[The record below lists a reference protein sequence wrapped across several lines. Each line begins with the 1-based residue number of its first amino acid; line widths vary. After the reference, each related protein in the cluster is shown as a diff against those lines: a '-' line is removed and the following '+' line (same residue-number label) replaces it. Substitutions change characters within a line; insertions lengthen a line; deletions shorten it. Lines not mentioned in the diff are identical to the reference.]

1 LGHFSRQRVD
11 GILNHTDSQIHE
23 VANHVVPFRDR
34 LTPILVLCGIF
45 LFNFL
50 ARFIWGPLLP
60 NIEEELGIQ
69 HTKSGSLFL
78 MITIGYFIGLF
89 VSGYLSAR
97 FNHHKTV
104 VISCFSCGLALLA
117 AMMAPSLIYLEVAL
131 IGIGLTAGLYLP
143 SGIASV
149 TYRLDP
155 KDFGKAFSFHEIS
168 PSLGFIVSPLLAEAL
183 LGWGSWRVVL
193 WPSALGLFA
202 FGLFNSFR
210 SSTGGYRGE
219 PPTVKNLQFVAS
231 NPAFWLMLILFI
243 LGVGANPGVYSMLP
257 LYLQA
262 ERGMDQTYTNLA
274 LSASRIA
281 AMLSPFVAGWATH
294 RFGARPV
301 LAVNM
306 FLTGIATVMLGLA
319 LNNWLWLPLFLQPM
333 LSTAFFPPAY
343 TILTGIVP
351 SSYRNLIVAL
361 IMPAGILLGVG
372 ALPTMIGAFGDAG
385 MFHEGFTVTGLLVT
399 ASTALL
405 WFIRT

>member
-1 LGHFSRQRVD
+1 MD
-11 GILNHTDSQIHE
+11 CILNPTDSQSHE
-23 VANHVVPFRDR
+23 VSNNVVPFRDR
-34 LTPILVLCGIF
+34 LTPILILVGIF

-60 NIEEELGIQ
+60 NIEEDLGIR
-69 HTKSGSLFL
+69 HTEAGSLFL

-89 VSGYLSAR
+89 VSGYLSAW
-97 FNHHKTV
+97 FNHHKTI

-117 AMMAPSLIYLEVAL
+117 AMIASSLTYLVVVL

-143 SGIASV
+143 SGIASM

-168 PSLGFIVSPLLAEAL
+168 PSLGFIVGPLLAEVL
-183 LGWGSWRVVL
+183 LGWGSWRGVL
-193 WPSALGLFA
+193 WPAALGLFA
-202 FGLFNSFR
+202 FGLFNCFR
-210 SSTGGYRGE
+210 SSTGDYRGK
-219 PPTVKNLQFVAS
+219 PPTVKNLQYVAS
-231 NPAFWLMLILFI
+231 NPAFWMMLILFI

-262 ERGMDQTYTNLA
+262 ERGMDQTFTNFI

-281 AMLSPFVAGWATH
+281 AMFSPFVAGWATH

-301 LAVNM
+301 LAVDI
-306 FLTGIATVMLGLA
+306 FLTGIATVLLGLA
-319 LNNWLWLPLFLQPM
+319 LNTWLWLPLFLQPM

-343 TILTGIVP
+343 AILTGIVP

-361 IMPAGILLGVG
+361 IMPAGMLLGAG

-385 MFHEGFTVTGLLVT
+385 MFHAGFTLTGLLVT
-399 ASTALL
+399 ASTVLL
-405 WFIRT
+405 WFIRLPENLTPR

>member
-1 LGHFSRQRVD
+1 M
-11 GILNHTDSQIHE
+11 NHTASQSHE
-23 VANHVVPFRDR
+23 VTNNVVPFRDR
-34 LTPILVLCGIF
+34 LTPILIIVGVF

-60 NIEEELGIQ
+60 NIEEDLGIR
-69 HTKSGSLFL
+69 HTEAGSLFL

-97 FNHHKTV
+97 FNHHKTI

-117 AMMAPSLIYLEVAL
+117 AMIAPSLTYLVVVL
-131 IGIGLTAGLYLP
+131 IVIGLTAGLYLP
-143 SGIASV
+143 SGIASM

-155 KDFGKAFSFHEIS
+155 KDFGKAFSFHEIA
-168 PSLGFIVSPLLAEAL
+168 PSLGFIVGPLLTEAL

-193 WPSALGLFA
+193 WPAALGLFA
-202 FGLFNSFR
+202 FGLFNSFS
-210 SSTGGYRGE
+210 SSTGDYRGE
-219 PPTVKNLQFVAS
+219 PPTLKNLQYVAS
-231 NPAFWLMLILFI
+231 NPAFWMMLILFI

-262 ERGMDQTYTNLA
+262 ERGMDQTFTNFT

-281 AMLSPFVAGWATH
+281 AMFSPFVAGWATH
-294 RFGARPV
+294 RFGARSV
-301 LAVNM
+301 LAVDI
-306 FLTGIATVMLGLA
+306 FLTGIATVLLGLA

-343 TILTGIVP
+343 AILTGIVP

-361 IMPAGILLGVG
+361 IMPAGMLLGVG

-385 MFHEGFTVTGLLVT
+385 MFHAGFTLTGLLVT

-405 WFIRT
+405 WFIRLPENLKPR

>member
-1 LGHFSRQRVD
+1 MD
-11 GILNHTDSQIHE
+11 GILNPTDSQRHE
-23 VANHVVPFRDR
+23 VSNNVVPFRDR
-34 LTPILVLCGIF
+34 LNPILILAGIF

-60 NIEEELGIQ
+60 NIERDLGIR
-69 HTKSGSLFL
+69 HTEAGSFFL

-97 FNHHKTV
+97 FNHHKTI

-117 AMMAPSLIYLEVAL
+117 AMIAPSLTYLVVVL

-143 SGIASV
+143 SGIASM

-168 PSLGFIVSPLLAEAL
+168 PSLGFIVGPLLAEAL
-183 LGWGSWRVVL
+183 LGWGSWRGVL
-193 WPSALGLFA
+193 WPAALGLFA
-202 FGLFNSFR
+202 LGFFNCFR
-210 SSTGGYRGE
+210 SSTGDYRGE
-219 PPTVKNLQFVAS
+219 PPTVKNLQYVAS
-231 NPAFWLMLILFI
+231 NPAFWMMLILFI
-243 LGVGANPGVYSMLP
+243 LGVGANPVVYSMLP

-262 ERGMDQTYTNLA
+262 ERGMDQTFTNLA

-281 AMLSPFVAGWATH
+281 AMLSPFVSGWATH
-294 RFGARPV
+294 RFGARSV
-301 LAVNM
+301 LAVDI
-306 FLTGIATVMLGLA
+306 FLTGIATVLLGLA

-343 TILTGIVP
+343 AILAGIVP

-361 IMPAGILLGVG
+361 IMPAAMLLGAG

-385 MFHEGFTVTGLLVT
+385 MFHAGFTLTGLLVT

-405 WFIRT
+405 WFIRLPENLTPR

>member
-1 LGHFSRQRVD
+1 M
-11 GILNHTDSQIHE
+11 NPTDSQSHE
-23 VANHVVPFRDR
+23 VASNFVPFRDR
-34 LTPILVLCGIF
+34 LTPILILSAIF

-60 NIEEELGIQ
+60 NIEEDLGIR
-69 HTKSGSLFL
+69 HTGAGSLFL

-117 AMMAPSLIYLEVAL
+117 AIFVSSLIYLVVVL
-131 IGIGLTAGLYLP
+131 IVIGVTAGLYLP
-143 SGIASV
+143 SGIASM

-155 KDFGKAFSFHEIS
+155 KDFGKAFSFHEIA
-168 PSLGFIVSPLLAEAL
+168 PSLGFIVGPLLAEAL

-193 WPSALGLFA
+193 WPAALGLFA
-202 FGLFNSFR
+202 LGLFNSFR
-210 SSTGGYRGE
+210 PSTGDYRGE
-219 PPTVKNLQFVAS
+219 PPTVKNLQYVAS
-231 NPAFWLMLILFI
+231 NPAFWMMLILFI

-262 ERGMDQTYTNLA
+262 ERGMDQTFTNFT

-281 AMLSPFVAGWATH
+281 AMFSPFVAGWATH

-301 LAVNM
+301 LALDI
-306 FLTGIATVMLGLA
+306 FLTGIATVLLGLA

-343 TILTGIVP
+343 AILTGIVP
-351 SSYRNLIVAL
+351 SGYRNLIVAL
-361 IMPAGILLGVG
+361 IMPAGMLLGAG

-385 MFHEGFTVTGLLVT
+385 MFHAGFTLTGLLVT
-399 ASTALL
+399 AGTALL
-405 WFIRT
+405 WFIRLPENLEPR

>member
-1 LGHFSRQRVD
+1 M
-11 GILNHTDSQIHE
+11 NPTDSQSHE
-23 VANHVVPFRDR
+23 VASNFVPFRDR
-34 LTPILVLCGIF
+34 LTPILILSAIF

-60 NIEEELGIQ
+60 SIEEDLGIR
-69 HTKSGSLFL
+69 HTGAGSLFL

-117 AMMAPSLIYLEVAL
+117 AIFVSSLIYLVVVL
-131 IGIGLTAGLYLP
+131 IVIGVTAGLYLP
-143 SGIASV
+143 SGIASM

-155 KDFGKAFSFHEIS
+155 KDFGKAFSFHEIA
-168 PSLGFIVSPLLAEAL
+168 PSLGFIVGPLLAEAL

-193 WPSALGLFA
+193 WPAALGLFA
-202 FGLFNSFR
+202 LGLFNSFR
-210 SSTGGYRGE
+210 PSTGDYRGE
-219 PPTVKNLQFVAS
+219 PPTVKNLQYVAS
-231 NPAFWLMLILFI
+231 NPAFWMMLILFI

-262 ERGMDQTYTNLA
+262 ERGMDQTFTNFT

-281 AMLSPFVAGWATH
+281 AMFSPFVAGWATH

-301 LAVNM
+301 LALDI
-306 FLTGIATVMLGLA
+306 FLTGIATVLLGLA

-343 TILTGIVP
+343 AILTGIVP
-351 SSYRNLIVAL
+351 SGYRNLIVAL
-361 IMPAGILLGVG
+361 IMPAGMLLGAG

-385 MFHEGFTVTGLLVT
+385 MFHAGFTLTGLLVT
-399 ASTALL
+399 AGTALL
-405 WFIRT
+405 WFIRLPENLEPR